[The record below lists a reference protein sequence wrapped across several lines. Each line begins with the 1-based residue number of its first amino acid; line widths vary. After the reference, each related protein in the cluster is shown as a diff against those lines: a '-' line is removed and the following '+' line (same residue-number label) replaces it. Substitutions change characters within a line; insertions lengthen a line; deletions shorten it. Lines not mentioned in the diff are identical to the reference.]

1 MTPADNVDVLVVGAG
16 PVGITAAVLLH
27 ELGLTV
33 RIIERRPGPQR
44 APAAH
49 VLNSRTFEVWRQAG
63 IDVDHIRSHAQ
74 RPADAGRVFWVDRLG
89 GEVYGSLPYEQQGD
103 ELLAVTPT
111 PLRNLSQ
118 HLLEPFLVAELE
130 RRGLSVEYSTEW
142 VGHRPTEVAVVSTV
156 QSDGR
161 PAEITSTWLLA
172 CDGAGSPVR
181 KACGIAMEGPDDLQR
196 FSMVHFRADLSAMVG
211 EHKGVLYWLCDP
223 EVGGTLVSHGNG
235 GEWVYMCA
243 VRDDAVEHTANSMAQ
258 PVPIEVLST
267 SAWTMTSQLATRYR
281 DDRVLLVGDSAH
293 RFPPSGGMGLNTG
306 VQDAHNLAWKLAMV
320 QRGEATDDLL
330 DTYEIERRPVAA
342 RNAQASLE
350 NAFRMFEVFTALA
363 DPEHTG
369 LAEAI
374 EHQATHFDMFG
385 LHLGYRY
392 ATADSPLVDEPLT
405 DDVVRTYTPSSEP
418 GGRLPH
424 AWVQRD
430 GATISTLDLVPLHR
444 SVVIGGSARADADV
458 QVGRDLVDPDD
469 WWGTIMRLGPADAVE
484 VRPDQHISARC

>member
-1 MTPADNVDVLVVGAG
+1 MTPADDVDVLVVGAG

-172 CDGAGSPVR
+172 CDGAGSPV
-181 KACGIAMEGPDDLQR
+181 
-196 FSMVHFRADLSAMVG
+196 
-211 EHKGVLYWLCDP
+211 
-223 EVGGTLVSHGNG
+223 
-235 GEWVYMCA
+235 
-243 VRDDAVEHTANSMAQ
+243 
-258 PVPIEVLST
+258 
-267 SAWTMTSQLATRYR
+267 
-281 DDRVLLVGDSAH
+281 
-293 RFPPSGGMGLNTG
+293 
-306 VQDAHNLAWKLAMV
+306 
-320 QRGEATDDLL
+320 
-330 DTYEIERRPVAA
+330 
-342 RNAQASLE
+342 
-350 NAFRMFEVFTALA
+350 
-363 DPEHTG
+363 
-369 LAEAI
+369 
-374 EHQATHFDMFG
+374 
-385 LHLGYRY
+385 
-392 ATADSPLVDEPLT
+392 
-405 DDVVRTYTPSSEP
+405 
-418 GGRLPH
+418 
-424 AWVQRD
+424 
-430 GATISTLDLVPLHR
+430 
-444 SVVIGGSARADADV
+444 
-458 QVGRDLVDPDD
+458 
-469 WWGTIMRLGPADAVE
+469 
-484 VRPDQHISARC
+484 